1 MSEVREAVRRFRQM
15 PWSTLGIILI
25 LALGTG
31 ANTAVVAVASMA
43 SCSGRCPTARPRL
56 AVIEWP
62 LPLQELEEWRRS
74 LRTVD
79 ALAGFASA
87 THPRT
92 RRAADRSDRVRD
104 KRLRRRSAAR
114 GRDHPGCGERRH
126 RQRSPASHTTGRDGD
141 PRGEWPARRN
151 ADDEPGRDSR

>member
-1 MSEVREAVRRFRQM
+1 MTEIHEAVRRFRQM

-31 ANTAVVAVASMA
+31 ANTAVVAVAYGILFRPLPYREA
-43 SCSGRCPTARPRL
+43 SRL

-87 THPRT
+87 THAIRGLGEPRIVPT
-92 RRAADRSDRVRD
+92 AFVDR
-104 KRLRRRSAAR
+104 
-114 GRDHPGCGERRH
+114 
-126 RQRSPASHTTGRDGD
+126 
-141 PRGEWPARRN
+141 
-151 ADDEPGRDSR
+151 